1 MSSTNGKVALGQ
13 REAVANFL
21 VIGAMKCATTTLFQD
36 LSLNPKIFLAVKE
49 LGLLKSPSVLTE
61 SGRKAYAAHFAAAK
75 PGQVCGDISTEYS
88 KSPDYPDVASH
99 ARQVL
104 GNNAKIIYM
113 VREPIARL
121 LSHHQHMMNARGAE
135 QMGED
140 INTEID
146 KRAELINYS
155 RYAMQ
160 LSPWLEN
167 FGRKNVHVI
176 VFEDYVRNRAKVAN
190 MVCDFLGVTRVD
202 LELDADGANR
212 GESRRVANKL
222 WAAIITSRFYRLGLR
237 GMLPVSV
244 RQIFAKTLL
253 KPAAQRRIP
262 ASRATLSRI
271 IDQLAPDVERLQKM
285 LDVSNPFWDWD
296 AVCNKYLSEHSTK

>member
-1 MSSTNGKVALGQ
+1 MSSTNTLSQ
-13 REAVANFL
+13 RETVANFL
-21 VIGAMKCATTTLFQD
+21 VIGAMKCATTTLYQD

-49 LGLLKSPSVLTE
+49 LGLLKSSTVL
-61 SGRKAYAAHFAAAK
+61 SDAGRRAYAGHFSAAK
-75 PGQVCGDISTEYS
+75 LGQVCGDISTEYS
-88 KSPDYPDVASH
+88 KSPDYPDVATH

-104 GNNAKIIYM
+104 GENAKIIYM
-113 VREPIARL
+113 VREPVARL
-121 LSHHQHMMNARGAE
+121 LSHHQHMMNARGEE

-146 KRAELINYS
+146 RRAELINYS

-160 LSPWLEN
+160 LAPWMEN
-167 FGRKNVHVI
+167 FGRNNIHVI
-176 VFEDYVRNRAKVAN
+176 VFEQYVRNRAQIAEEVF
-190 MVCDFLGVTRVD
+190 DFLRVPRVD
-202 LELDADGANR
+202 LQLDAEGANR

-222 WAAIITSRFYRLGLR
+222 WAAIITSRFYRSGLR

-262 ASRATLSRI
+262 PTRATLARI
-271 IDQLAPDVERLQKM
+271 IDQLAPEALQLEKM
-285 LDVSNPFWDWD
+285 LQAPAPFWDWD
-296 AVCNKYLSEHSTK
+296 VIRNKYLSDVPAK